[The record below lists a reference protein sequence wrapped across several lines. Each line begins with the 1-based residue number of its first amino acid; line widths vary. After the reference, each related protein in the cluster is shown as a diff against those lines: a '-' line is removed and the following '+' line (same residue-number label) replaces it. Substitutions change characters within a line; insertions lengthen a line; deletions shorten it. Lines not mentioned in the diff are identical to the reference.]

1 MLFIL
6 QSFNNFITYSIFSMS
21 ADLGSLKTDPLF
33 LGLTRPSMIGGV
45 TFVYFAFEMM
55 LGMIIFIVFSSFKL
69 LLIVVAMHIIGMQ
82 LCKKEPLAI
91 DILLTHF
98 RKTPPVP
105 NKSFHGG
112 LNSYNMFG

>member
-1 MLFIL
+1 
-6 QSFNNFITYSIFSMS
+6 
-21 ADLGSLKTDPLF
+21 
-33 LGLTRPSMIGGV
+33 
-45 TFVYFAFEMM
+45 
-55 LGMIIFIVFSSFKL
+55 SFKL

>member
-1 MLFIL
+1 
-6 QSFNNFITYSIFSMS
+6 MS

-69 LLIVVAMHIIGMQ
+69 LLIVVVMHIIGMQ